1 MGWEW
6 LTMSEIAARLVAA
19 FLTAFL
25 IVLAVR
31 MLRAA
36 NEYR

>member
-6 LTMSEIAARLVAA
+6 LTMPEIAGRLVAA
-19 FLTAFL
+19 FVTAFL
-25 IVLAVR
+25 LVLAVR